1 MRLLFLLIGL
11 LAISWSST
19 STLLASDPDS
29 SDKIRIICIGDS
41 ITQGG
46 KRDREE
52 YTYRY
57 PLFQMLTDAGVPF
70 DFIGTRDQGLH
81 ADAKWPDY
89 ENHSF
94 DADHEGYYGAKTAK
108 VRDKLKDNLGELPP
122 PDIALI
128 HLGTNDQRSDDHRA
142 TILEPL
148 KEIVALLREQ
158 NPEVTVLIGHL
169 NFNGGAA
176 LKIRPMVE
184 EITELSTDES
194 RVATV
199 NHFEDWSELPSAPDT
214 DTFDWAHPN
223 PQGQRKMAEKWFAAM
238 RPDLP
243 LPSGYSVE

>member
-1 MRLLFLLIGL
+1 MKILLISSML
-11 LAISWSST
+11 LAAHWSVSGVT
-19 STLLASDPDS
+19 MGSEPERPDTV
-29 SDKIRIICIGDS
+29 RILCIGDS

-57 PLFQMLTDAGVPF
+57 PLFQMLNDAGVPF
-70 DFIGTRDQGLH
+70 DFIGTRTQGLH
-81 ADAKWPDY
+81 ADATWPDY
-89 ENHSF
+89 NGKSF
-94 DADHEGYYGAKTAK
+94 DADHEGYYGAKTVK
-108 VRDKLKDNLGELPP
+108 VRDKLKNNLKELTP

-128 HLGTNDQRSDDHRA
+128 HLGTNDQKSDDHRA

-158 NPEVTVLIGHL
+158 NPEVTALIGHL

-176 LKIRPMVE
+176 LKIRPIVE
-184 EITELSTDES
+184 EITELSTDQS

-199 NHFEDWSELPSAPDT
+199 NHFEDWSERPSAPDT

-223 PQGQRKMAEKWFAAM
+223 PQGQRKMAKKWFNAM

-243 LPSGYSVE
+243 IPSSDSAE